1 MIDAPDGTGR
11 LLVRPGWA
19 RLGGPLEGRLR
30 AVWFRGPHSD
40 HLVDTP
46 LGEVLI
52 REPGTAAV
60 RGRDVHGLDPRAR
73 LAARRPDSSAEQL
86 RAPAS
91 GSSGR

>member
-1 MIDAPDGTGR
+1 MIDAPDGDGR

-40 HLVDTP
+40 YLVDTP

-52 REPGTAAV
+52 REPGRRGTAV
-60 RGRDVHGLDPRAR
+60 GDVHRLDAGAR
-73 LAARRPDSSAEQL
+73 LAARA
-86 RAPAS
+86 
-91 GSSGR
+91 G